1 MVSYKLYRSAA
12 AEGLVDLVLHLYQGH
27 DLASVTTIATAAP
40 RLAVRIFMEAR
51 VHLRGLGIPES
62 SARPTEAA

>member
-1 MVSYKLYRSAA
+1 MVSYKLYRSADA
-12 AEGLVDLVLHLYQGH
+12 GGLVDLVLHLYRDH

-51 VHLRGLGIPES
+51 AHLRSLGIPEA
-62 SARPTEAA
+62 SAALGAA

>member
-12 AEGLVDLVLHLYQGH
+12 AEGLVDLVLHLYRGH

-51 VHLRGLGIPES
+51 AHLRGLGIPES
-62 SARPTEAA
+62 STTPLEAA